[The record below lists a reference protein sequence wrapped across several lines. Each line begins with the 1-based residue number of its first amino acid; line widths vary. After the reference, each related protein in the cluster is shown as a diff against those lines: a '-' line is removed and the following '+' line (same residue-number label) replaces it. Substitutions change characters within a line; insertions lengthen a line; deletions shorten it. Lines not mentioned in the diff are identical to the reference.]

1 MSTNVITTD
10 TIVKTAKL
18 AKLDVSGEDASVY
31 ATQLESILEHFDSL
45 NKINVDDVVPTY
57 QVTGLKS
64 VMRDD
69 EIDYDRML
77 SQAQALSNAPNKN
90 GYFVTSATIKK

>member
-1 MSTNVITTD
+1 MTTSVITTN

-18 AKLDVSGEDASVY
+18 AKLDISDEDASIY
-31 ATQLESILEHFDSL
+31 ATQLESILEHFESL
-45 NKINVDDVVPTY
+45 NKINVGGVEPTY
-57 QVTGLKS
+57 QVTGLIS
-64 VMRDD
+64 VMRED

-77 SQAQALSNAPNKN
+77 SQQQALSNAPNKN